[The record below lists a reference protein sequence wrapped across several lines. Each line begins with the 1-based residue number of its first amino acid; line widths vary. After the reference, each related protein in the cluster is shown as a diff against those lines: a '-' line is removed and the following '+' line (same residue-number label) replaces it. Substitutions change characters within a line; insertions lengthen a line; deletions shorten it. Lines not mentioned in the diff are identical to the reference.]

1 MAKFQLGTVR
11 LLQKRYKEALEIY
24 AEARDAFEAL
34 GEPRRVATAWHQI
47 GMVHEE
53 AGQFEP
59 AEQAY
64 RQSLAI
70 SVREND
76 LAGQA
81 STLNQLGNL
90 YDRMGRLEEAVT
102 FYRQAAEVYVRL
114 QDLANEGRVTKQ
126 PGRYA
131 DQAPPL
137 RRSPTGASA
146 GD

>member
-1 MAKFQLGTVR
+1 MPPLIWGVWMKLRRPMKNGIRRARALGDLRGAAVAKFQLGTVR

-34 GEPRRVATAWHQI
+34 GEPRQVATVWHQI
-47 GMVHEE
+47 GMVHQE

-70 SVREND
+70 KVREND

-81 STLNQLGNL
+81 ASSEPTGQ
-90 YDRMGRLEEAVT
+90 
-102 FYRQAAEVYVRL
+102 
-114 QDLANEGRVTKQ
+114 
-126 PGRYA
+126 
-131 DQAPPL
+131 PL
-137 RRSPTGASA
+137 RQDGPAGGGGDVLQAS
-146 GD
+146 G